1 MAYDLSVLDQ
11 GCQEMGIVLDG
22 EQRQQFVDFYEY
34 LVEKNKVMNLTGIT
48 EFQEVLV
55 KHFLDSLACV
65 KAVDIK
71 KVKRMMDVGTG
82 AGFPGVPLKIA
93 FPHLE
98 ACLLDS
104 LKKRVNF
111 LEETFDL
118 LKLTDITA
126 VHGRAE
132 EYAKNKAYRESFDLC
147 VSRAVSN
154 LATLSEYC
162 LPYVKVGGSFIS
174 YKSGTVQEEAE
185 QAEKAVKILGGK
197 IRDVVYF
204 SLPDSKIQRSLV
216 VIEKVKSTPGKYPRK
231 AGTPLKEP
239 LV

>member
-93 FPHLE
+93 
-98 ACLLDS
+98 S
-104 LKKRVNF
+104 LKADRYYGCSRKSRRICKKQS
-111 LEETFDL
+111 LQR
-118 LKLTDITA
+118 KL
-126 VHGRAE
+126 
-132 EYAKNKAYRESFDLC
+132 
-147 VSRAVSN
+147 
-154 LATLSEYC
+154 
-162 LPYVKVGGSFIS
+162 
-174 YKSGTVQEEAE
+174 
-185 QAEKAVKILGGK
+185 
-197 IRDVVYF
+197 
-204 SLPDSKIQRSLV
+204 
-216 VIEKVKSTPGKYPRK
+216 
-231 AGTPLKEP
+231 
-239 LV
+239 

>member
-1 MAYDLSVLDQ
+1 MAYDLTILEEGCKELGITLDENQ
-11 GCQEMGIVLDG
+11 KK
-22 EQRQQFVDFYEY
+22 QFTDFYEY

-48 EFQEVLV
+48 EFQEVLI

-65 KAVDIK
+65 KAVDMSRIK
-71 KVKRMMDVGTG
+71 RIMDIGTG

-111 LEETFDL
+111 LEETFQM
-118 LKLTDITA
+118 LKLENITA
-126 VHGRAE
+126 IHGRAE
-132 EYAKNKAYRESFDLC
+132 EYAKNKQYRETYDLC
-147 VSRAVSN
+147 ESRAVSN

-162 LPYVKVGGSFIS
+162 LPYVKTGGYFIS
-174 YKSGTVQEEAE
+174 YKSGTVQEEVE
-185 QAEKAVKILGGK
+185 QAQKAVKILGGK
-197 IRDVVYF
+197 IQDVVYF
-204 SLPDSKIQRSLV
+204 QLPDSEIQRSLV
-216 VIEKVKSTPGKYPRK
+216 VIEKIKATPGRYPRK

-239 LV
+239 LS

>member
-126 VHGRAE
+126 VHEGDEKTGANIILKALEAPLFHISANAGLEGSVIINKVRESEPGVGFDALNE
-132 EYAKNKAYRESFDLC
+132 EYVNMVESGILDPAKVTRSALQNATSVASTLLTTES
-147 VSRAVSN
+147 VV
-154 LATLSEYC
+154 ATIKE
-162 LPYVKVGGSFIS
+162 
-174 YKSGTVQEEAE
+174 
-185 QAEKAVKILGGK
+185 
-197 IRDVVYF
+197 D
-204 SLPDSKIQRSLV
+204 
-216 VIEKVKSTPGKYPRK
+216 TPAMP
-231 AGTPLKEP
+231 AGNPGMGMM
-239 LV
+239 

>member
-118 LKLTDITA
+118 LKLTDITD

-204 SLPDSKIQRSLV
+204 SLPDSEIQRSLV

>member
-71 KVKRMMDVGTG
+71 KVK
-82 AGFPGVPLKIA
+82 
-93 FPHLE
+93 
-98 ACLLDS
+98 
-104 LKKRVNF
+104 
-111 LEETFDL
+111 
-118 LKLTDITA
+118 
-126 VHGRAE
+126 
-132 EYAKNKAYRESFDLC
+132 
-147 VSRAVSN
+147 
-154 LATLSEYC
+154 
-162 LPYVKVGGSFIS
+162 
-174 YKSGTVQEEAE
+174 
-185 QAEKAVKILGGK
+185 
-197 IRDVVYF
+197 
-204 SLPDSKIQRSLV
+204 
-216 VIEKVKSTPGKYPRK
+216 STPGKYPRK